1 MSLIPRGRGFVRHPK
16 LAKVEKS
23 VSVFHELHCLVS
35 LHSLLCCCN
44 TNKTKHNI
52 RTAYFTY
59 AYLLSKS
66 HNATTHSLE
75 SRAANSIVLDY
86 FVDPFVSN
94 PFIDKQLKSPTYADS
109 LRGNHI
115 KHCFD
120 YLRQALICAADSNL
134 EDIII
139 INGTSATT
147 GMGSSRIC
155 RNFDALKGWSETW
168 RSSDNDGIV

>member
-44 TNKTKHNI
+44 TNKTKNNI

-75 SRAANSIVLDY
+75 SRAANSIVLDH
-86 FVDPFVSN
+86 FVDPFVSDPFVSN

-120 YLRQALICAADSNL
+120 
-134 EDIII
+134 
-139 INGTSATT
+139 
-147 GMGSSRIC
+147 
-155 RNFDALKGWSETW
+155 
-168 RSSDNDGIV
+168 